1 MVRGGEWTSFSG
13 PAARQ
18 GSALSVACF
27 DMGASVVRRL
37 GAVCAGALLV
47 SGCEPSGSVGGA
59 EARPAGRLS
68 LGRVAGGLQPG
79 DAVSRATACGADS
92 SVTVVAVGRVFSGG
106 ITLRAAPPL
115 RGPREFRVLRGAGG
129 DGTAV
134 VAFRSLADSVGP
146 SFVGVDG
153 RVWLETAVPL
163 RGHFEVE
170 AEDEEG
176 ARFEF
181 GGGFR
186 DVPIVA
192 HSVCRSG
199 AAPP

>member
-1 MVRGGEWTSFSG
+1 MVRGGGWTSFSG

-27 DMGASVVRRL
+27 DMGASVLRCW

-47 SGCEPSGSVGGA
+47 SACEPSRSVGGA
-59 EARPAGRLS
+59 EVGPAGRLS
-68 LGRVAGGLQPG
+68 LERVAGGLQPG

-115 RGPREFRVLRGAGG
+115 RGPREFRVLRGVGG
-129 DGTAV
+129 EGTAV
-134 VAFRSLADSVGP
+134 VAFRSLADSVGR
-146 SFVGVDG
+146 SFIAVDG

-163 RGHFEVE
+163 RGRFEVE
-170 AEDEEG
+170 AEGEEG
-176 ARFEF
+176 ARFEL
-181 GGGFR
+181 GGSFR

-192 HSVCRSG
+192 QSVCRSS
-199 AAPP
+199 AASP